1 MSCNCSCNLS
11 GPVRPFH
18 ELQNALLAGKR
29 IHLVFNEIVSR
40 PEEYWCRD
48 KETGE
53 YVCTLMG
60 KEHMR
65 CTAGRFMARVQDDMV
80 AVDLAEIID

>member
-1 MSCNCSCNLS
+1 MSCNCSCNS
-11 GPVRPFH
+11 DGPVRPFH

-29 IHLVFNEIVSR
+29 IHLVFHEVLSR
-40 PEEYWCRD
+40 PEEYWHLD
-48 KETGE
+48 KVTGE

-60 KEHMR
+60 KEYMR

-80 AVDLAEIID
+80 AAVAAEIID